1 MKRSFLVVPLLVVLG
16 PACKT
21 AGPPAPS
28 GAATLPAPLAE
39 YEGEMRILLH
49 QGDQK
54 AVEARPGQAL
64 SGACDIAVHVRSV
77 ALDKGAAR
85 FSLDTVGL
93 PKVRGQA
100 ADCKKAQP
108 GLMLTVSGLTGAEA
122 PEELRA
128 RVDGLLQTPDSYL
141 ASKGVDFDL
150 PQGEAPTVVASK
162 EVFSGTDERTLGRQV
177 STWPQALLTVDP
189 WYHHGS
195 DRIHQEGEIELVAVV
210 GTDGR
215 LYDPEVKTGLSSS
228 QQLAVLRVLPLWRFL
243 PARGEDGAVGARV
256 LLRPLLRVF

>member
-1 MKRSFLVVPLLVVLG
+1 MKRSFLVAALAVLLG

-21 AGPPAPS
+21 AGPPASS
-28 GAATLPAPLAE
+28 GPPALPAPLAE

-54 AVEARPGQAL
+54 AVEARPGKPL
-64 SGACDIAVHVRSV
+64 SGGCDIAVHVRSV

-100 ADCKKAQP
+100 PDCKRAQP

-128 RVDGLLQTPDSYL
+128 RVDGLLETPVAYL
-141 ASKGVDFDL
+141 ASKGIDFDL
-150 PQGEAPTVVASK
+150 PEGEAPTVVASS
-162 EVFSGTDERTLGRQV
+162 EVFSGADERTLGRQV
-177 STWPQALLTVDP
+177 GTWPKALLTVDP
-189 WYHHGS
+189 WYHDGS

-228 QQLAVLRVLPLWRFL
+228 QQLAVLRVLPLWRFE
-243 PARGEDGAVGARV
+243 PARGKDGAVGARV